1 MPTPELKPQRMIT
14 IRDLPAEIISQIVQE
29 VDHLVSEG
37 RNLKEC
43 PRHRPLGLPPDDDDG
58 ERCSRWAMRDSRRND
73 SSAAAGE
80 GDERIYPDKRPTDPL
95 LPLLFISRPFLY
107 AARKLLYRRVHV
119 SGPYQAHLLPRSLAD
134 DQLASCVRTL
144 SLFLVVSSP
153 VTSPRVVMHSKPF
166 LAALSHLPRLRY
178 LDIEAPYLPDKRCS
192 ITTARILAIQRT
204 SPELEELTVHGLE
217 RAGVVNESEEAAMWE
232 EANAEADE
240 TDGGGGGKSERRG
253 LKTLIL
259 PDEPNIPPAELDLIL
274 RNSQQTLS
282 KLHFRNA
289 DFASFTRFSLA
300 STLLTYGANL
310 TELVFVHAYD
320 WDYRSKRHHELPFPL
335 RPKDYQNGK
344 PQDEHLNQFAKYP
357 YILDAVLPYLPKLK
371 VLKFAGAHASTNVFS
386 YFPASLKTLSWS
398 LCPAIEPAALGRL
411 LCKPVARTQADGA
424 EVRQEYPTVVAE
436 GLTCITVDFDDGD
449 WTAEEIGILD
459 SAMRER
465 DICFHLS
472 SEGWTIGGGPHGRF
486 RAG

>member
-1 MPTPELKPQRMIT
+1 MPTLELKPQRIT
-14 IRDLPAEIISQIVQE
+14 IRDLPAEIISQIVLE

-119 SGPYQAHLLPRSLAD
+119 SGPYQAHLLLRSLAD

-144 SLFLVVSSP
+144 SLDLKEDVSLGRGGGQLYIDLIEKTGPNLESLTIRPGFLQSAFWS
-153 VTSPRVVMHSKPF
+153 
-166 LAALSHLPRLRY
+166 Y
-178 LDIEAPYLPDKRCS
+178 KRCS

-259 PDEPNIPPAELDLIL
+259 DDFPVPHAELNLIL
-274 RNSQQTLS
+274 CNSQQTLT
-282 KLHFRNA
+282 KLHLRHP
-289 DFASFTRFSLA
+289 DHEFSRVGLA
-300 STLLTYGANL
+300 STLLIYGANL
-310 TELVFVHAYD
+310 TELELVLPNG
-320 WDYRSKRHHELPFPL
+320 WSYRYRRHSELPFPL

-344 PQDEHLNQFAKYP
+344 PQDELLSQIAKYP
-357 YILDAVLPYLPKLK
+357 HIVDAIMPYLPNLKTLKLE
-371 VLKFAGAHASTNVFS
+371 GPQASTNVFS
-386 YFPASLKTLSWS
+386 YFPPSLRTLSLARCWT
-398 LCPAIEPAALGRL
+398 IEAAALAQL
-411 LCKPVARTQADGA
+411 LCKPVITRADGT
-424 EVRQEYPTVVAE
+424 EIDPEDQTVPAE
-436 GLTCITVDFDDGD
+436 GLACITYEDCEWD
-449 WTAEEIGILD
+449 WTDDEVDLVVA
-459 SAMRER
+459 AATER
-465 DICFHLS
+465 DICFHFS
-472 SEGWTIGGGPHGRF
+472 SEEWRFCSGLHGRL
-486 RAG
+486 AGLG